1 MAWKYGHKTIKL
13 GRAWTDN
20 NGIQHPANW
29 NVWSAQQK
37 ADIGLVWE
45 NDPTPYDNKFY
56 WGRQAD
62 NTLIPKALDDVLN
75 IDSET
80 SVTVTDENGFP
91 VYTIGLKTQFKKQTN
106 ITANSLLQPTD
117 WMVIANTERSRTINT
132 SVTDY
137 RAAVVSCATQI
148 KTTIDACTSIGDI
161 VALWETPTT
170 VTEGVTVTDGKQPI
184 NNWPNELNKV

>member
-13 GRAWTDN
+13 GKAWVDN

-29 NVWSAQQK
+29 GVWSNEEK
-37 ADIGLVWE
+37 AAKGLVWE
-45 NDPTPYDNKFY
+45 ADPTPYDNRFY
-56 WGRQAD
+56 WGRNAD
-62 NTLIPKALDDVLN
+62 DSLIPKALDDVLN

-91 VYTIGLKTQFKKQTN
+91 VYTIGLKTQFKRQTN

-117 WMVIANTERSRTINT
+117 WMVVANTERGRAINT

-137 RAAVVSCATQI
+137 RAAVVSCATAI
-148 KTTIDACTSIGDI
+148 KTVIDACTSVGDV

-170 VTEGVTVTDGKQPI
+170 VSNGITIADGKQPI

>member
-13 GRAWTDN
+13 GKAWVDN

-29 NVWSAQQK
+29 GVWSDEEK
-37 ADIGLVWE
+37 AAKGLVWE
-45 NDPTPYDNKFY
+45 ADPTPYDNRFY
-56 WGRQAD
+56 WGRNAD
-62 NTLIPKALDDVLN
+62 DSLIPKALDDVLN

-91 VYTIGLKTQFKKQTN
+91 VYTIGLKTQFKRQTN

-117 WMVIANTERSRTINT
+117 WMVVANTERGRAINA

-148 KTTIDACTSIGDI
+148 KTVIDACTSIDNI

-170 VTEGVTVTDGKQPI
+170 VSNGITKAEGKQPI
-184 NNWPNELNKV
+184 NNWPNVLNKV